1 MSLFCSSKT
10 FAENKNCRIYKEKI
24 LIGCHVKAEQKKKKI
39 LKEEREMQ
47 SQAQNSENCIIFNL
61 AFKANSTS
69 IKWLV
74 WL

>member
-24 LIGCHVKAEQKKKKI
+24 LIGCHVRAEHKK
-39 LKEEREMQ
+39 ERETQ

-61 AFKANSTS
+61 TFKANFTS
-69 IKWLV
+69 IKRV
-74 WL
+74 SY